1 MRKLAVAVA
10 LASTALASPALARD
24 NSWYVG
30 VGGGVML
37 VEDMDLDIGSI
48 DNAGTVE
55 HVKGYDFEGTVGYD
69 FGAFRA
75 EVEVGYRDTAIKE
88 GRSVAPGFPSQDNGT
103 GGCVGPKPLTGDS
116 RATRFMVHGFV
127 YFGDVDRLQ
136 GYVFVGARLRPA

>member
-55 HVKGYDFEGTVGYD
+55 HRKGYDFEGTVGYD

-75 EVEVGYRDTAIKE
+75 EVEVGYREADIKE
-88 GRSVAPGFPSQDNGT
+88 GRFVAQGIPSQANGT
-103 GGCVGPKPLTGDS
+103 G
-116 RATRFMVHGFV
+116 
-127 YFGDVDRLQ
+127 Q
-136 GYVFVGARLRPA
+136 FVGATPANGASRSAEDTARPTSLKVIS